1 LHCQTDFNMTK
12 NELIELL
19 KDNNLNEKHHIS
31 AAALANIIK
40 FANVSLQ
47 MDSDTLDYYYEVKID
62 ELVGSEMPE
71 EEYNVMKDQG
81 WAIKGNYLNILI

>member
-1 LHCQTDFNMTK
+1 MTK

-31 AAALANIIK
+31 AAALANIVK

-47 MDSDTLDYYYEVKID
+47 MDGDTLDYYYEVDID
-62 ELVGSEMPE
+62 ELVESEMPQAE
-71 EEYNVMKDQG
+71 FTVMKDQG
-81 WAIKGNYLNILI
+81 WGIKNNKLLIYI

>member
-1 LHCQTDFNMTK
+1 MTK

-19 KDNNLNEKHHIS
+19 KDNKSDERHHIS

-47 MDSDTLDYYYEVKID
+47 MDSDTLDYYYEVNID

-71 EEYNVMKDQG
+71 EEYKVMKDQG
-81 WAIKGNYLNILI
+81 WTIKGNYLNILI

>member
-1 LHCQTDFNMTK
+1 MTK

-19 KDNNLNEKHHIS
+19 KDNNLNEKHYIS

-47 MDSDTLDYYYEVKID
+47 MDSDTLDYYYEVNID

-71 EEYNVMKDQG
+71 EEYKVMKEQG

>member
-1 LHCQTDFNMTK
+1 MTK

-31 AAALANIIK
+31 AAALANIVR

-47 MDSDTLDYYYEVKID
+47 MDGDTLDYYYEVDID
-62 ELVGSEMPE
+62 ELVESEMPQAE
-71 EEYNVMKDQG
+71 FTVMKDQG
-81 WAIKGNYLNILI
+81 WGIKNNKLLIYI

>member
-1 LHCQTDFNMTK
+1 MTK

-47 MDSDTLDYYYEVKID
+47 MDSDTLDYYYEVNID

-71 EEYNVMKDQG
+71 EEYKVMKDQG

>member
-1 LHCQTDFNMTK
+1 MTK

-31 AAALANIIK
+31 AAALANIVK

-47 MDSDTLDYYYEVKID
+47 MDSDTLDYYYEVDID
-62 ELVGSEMPE
+62 ELVESEMPQAE
-71 EEYNVMKDQG
+71 FTVMKDQG
-81 WAIKGNYLNILI
+81 WGIKNNKLLIYI

>member
-1 LHCQTDFNMTK
+1 MTK

-31 AAALANIIK
+31 AAALANIVK

-47 MDSDTLDYYYEVKID
+47 MDGDTLDYYYEVDID
-62 ELVGSEMPE
+62 ELVESEMPE
-71 EEYNVMKDQG
+71 AEFTVMKGQG
-81 WAIKGNYLNILI
+81 WGIKNNKLVIFI

>member
-1 LHCQTDFNMTK
+1 MTK

>member
-1 LHCQTDFNMTK
+1 MTK

-19 KDNNLNEKHHIS
+19 KDNKSNERHPIS

-47 MDSDTLDYYYEVKID
+47 MDSDTLDYYYEVNID

-71 EEYNVMKDQG
+71 EEYKVMKDQG
-81 WAIKGNYLNILI
+81 WTIKGNYLNILI

>member
-1 LHCQTDFNMTK
+1 MTK

-31 AAALANIIK
+31 AAALANIVK

-47 MDSDTLDYYYEVKID
+47 MDGDTLDYYYEVDID
-62 ELVGSEMPE
+62 ELVESEMPE
-71 EEYNVMKDQG
+71 AEFTVMKDQG
-81 WAIKGNYLNILI
+81 WGIKNNKLVIFI

>member
-1 LHCQTDFNMTK
+1 MTK

-19 KDNNLNEKHHIS
+19 KDNKSDERHHIS
-31 AAALANIIK
+31 AAALANIVK

-47 MDSDTLDYYYEVKID
+47 MDSDTLDYYYEVNID

-71 EEYNVMKDQG
+71 EEYKVMKDQG
-81 WAIKGNYLNILI
+81 WTIKGNYLNILI